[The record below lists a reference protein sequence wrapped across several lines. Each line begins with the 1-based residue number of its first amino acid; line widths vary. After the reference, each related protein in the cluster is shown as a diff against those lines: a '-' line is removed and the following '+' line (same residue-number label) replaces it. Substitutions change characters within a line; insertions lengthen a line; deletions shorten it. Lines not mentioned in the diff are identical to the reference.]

1 VGSGP
6 YAVRVHKRLV
16 LLILLA
22 GCDGSSALQNA
33 PPPCGTPVPLLQAE
47 VEQVIAQAA
56 ARATADGNAYLIT
69 VVNRDGVVLGAFRMA
84 GAPAGLEES
93 CRAKARTAAFLSS
106 NQHAFTTR
114 TARFIIQDHF
124 PPGVQNTPGGPLYG
138 VQFSSLAC
146 SDVVGETNGGVSTNG
161 NGLSGDFGSVPLYRD
176 GCLVGAVAVDG
187 GPDDFEEEAAA
198 WAGAAGFRPDPRI
211 FGSLVF
217 VDGIAL
223 EFVHAMPPDL
233 AVVPPYAGLPGTE
246 VVAPADAP
254 PDQAFPIVLIGGLS
268 CELRY
273 PIIDS
278 PGAQAVKL
286 DATDVRAILNAAA
299 ALSDRLRAAIRRP
312 LGTAMRCFIAVVD
325 VDGVVLGCVRT
336 PEATLFSFDV
346 AIQKARTA
354 AFFSS
359 DDAAFTTR
367 GLGFLSQQFF
377 PPGIDGAPLGP
388 LYGLQDA
395 LNPACA
401 PAALPLPNGITIFP
415 GGVPLY
421 KNGVLVGA
429 IGVSGDGVDQ
439 DDFVAS
445 TGAELFPPPAGVRAD
460 ELPESAAVAELEAR
474 LDDILA
480 AAVDPAI
487 TNAANASKARL
498 ADVGLQGIR
507 MPFVKFP
514 RQPYR

>member
-1 VGSGP
+1 V
-6 YAVRVHKRLV
+6 
-16 LLILLA
+16 
-22 GCDGSSALQNA
+22 
-33 PPPCGTPVPLLQAE
+33 
-47 VEQVIAQAA
+47 
-56 ARATADGNAYLIT
+56 IT
-69 VVNRDGVVLGAFRMA
+69 VVNRDGVVAGAFSMA
-84 GAPAGLEES
+84 GAPAGFQES

-106 NQHAFTTR
+106 NQHAFSTR

-124 PPGVQNTPGGPLYG
+124 PPGVENTPGGPLYG

-146 SDVVGETNGGVSTNG
+146 SDVVGETNGTVSTNG
-161 NGLSGDFGSVPLYRD
+161 NGLSGDFGSMPLYRD
-176 GCLVGAVAVDG
+176 GCLVGGVAVDG
-187 GPDDFEEEAAA
+187 GPDDFDEERAA
-198 WAGAAGFRPDPRI
+198 WAGSAGFRPDARI
-211 FGSLVF
+211 FGSLIF

-223 EFVHAMPPDL
+223 EFVDAMPEDLDGVPAYGDL
-233 AVVPPYAGLPGTE
+233 AGTE
-246 VVAPADAP
+246 LVAPMDAP

-278 PGAQAVKL
+278 PGAQPVKL

-299 ALSDRLRAAIRRP
+299 AHSDRLRAAIRRP

-367 GLGFLSQQFF
+367 GLGFLAQRFF
-377 PPGIDGAPLGP
+377 PPGIDTAPLGP
-388 LYGLQDA
+388 LFGLQDA

-401 PAALPLPNGITIFP
+401 PAALPLPNGLTIFP

-445 TGAELFPPPAGVRAD
+445 AGAELFPPPAGSKAD
-460 ELPESAAVAELEAR
+460 ELSEGAAIAELEAR
-474 LDDILA
+474 LDEILGNA
-480 AAVDPAI
+480 IDPAV
-487 TNAANASKARL
+487 TGAANSCKARL
-498 ADVGLQGIR
+498 ADYGLQGIR
-507 MPFVKFP
+507 MPYVKFP
-514 RQPYR
+514 RQPFR